1 MKSSCTP
8 LPVWLNGWK
17 HHLGF
22 VCREVFYYENPDE
35 NQFKRLCQKLKVMG
49 ASQSDF
55 YTGKLK
61 PEEIAFEILGQLHH
75 IGVGEKEAYYA
86 WIERTEKKFREL
98 ALSDHSN
105 WTLVHCD
112 DPLNYIH
119 IHPSRYSKN
128 TIRLKGNILRSA
140 AALLAYEKFSTKA
153 VRDVESINIVRKEYL
168 GMSPLNARHIE
179 GILKTKEFLKA
190 SCLNL

>member
-22 VCREVFYYENPDE
+22 VCREIFFYEKLDEEN
-35 NQFKRLCQKLKVMG
+35 FKQLCKKLKVMG
-49 ASQSDF
+49 ASLSDF

-61 PEEIAFEILGQLHH
+61 PGEIAIEVSDQLKS
-75 IGVGEKEAYYA
+75 IGVYEKEAYFG
-86 WIERTEKKFREL
+86 WIKKSEKKFREVT
-98 ALSDHSN
+98 LSDHSL
-105 WTLVHCD
+105 WTLVQSD
-112 DPLNYIH
+112 DRLYYLH
-119 IHPSRYSKN
+119 IHPSRYSPH

-153 VRDVESINIVRKEYL
+153 VRDVESINLVRKEYL
-168 GMSPLNARHIE
+168 GMSPLDARHIE